1 MLSVMLFE
9 PKKGGLLLACLR
21 SLASCAALITASAQ
35 ADRDEAPPPVQHEF
49 RGLWVATVEN
59 IDWPSQRGL
68 DSAHQ
73 KQELLAI
80 LDRAAAL
87 RLNVVVLQV
96 RASCDAFYESK
107 IEPWSEYL
115 TGRMGQAPSPPYDPL
130 AFAVAEAHK
139 RGLELHAWFN
149 PYRARL
155 RDLKTP
161 VATNHVT
168 IQHPE
173 LVRAYGQF
181 LWLDPA
187 EQGTRDYSLSVVMDV
202 VRRYDI
208 DGVHFDDYFYP
219 YPEKAG
225 DLEINFPDD
234 LPWRRYQE
242 QGGKMARADWR
253 RDNVD
258 RFVQSVYEA
267 IKKEKLWVKF
277 GISPF
282 GIWRPSH
289 PPQVSGFDSYDKLYG
304 DSRKWLAEG
313 WLDYCAPQLYWPVE
327 QKAQS
332 FPALLQWWASQNTR
346 HRILLAGMK
355 VNGWKHIADDA
366 REEARE
372 IALTRRQADA
382 SGEILWHAKPLLRN
396 TGGVADVLQ
405 NQVYTEPALVP
416 ASPWLNA
423 EAPGKPLLQAA
434 LDGGELKLTWQPSG
448 GAVWQWVLQKKT
460 AGHWTTEI
468 LAGARTAETIKASP
482 AMALPE
488 TVALFAVNRFGNMS
502 GSAIYRQ
509 EP

>member
-1 MLSVMLFE
+1 M
-9 PKKGGLLLACLR
+9 KGGFLLALLC
-21 SLASCAALITASAQ
+21 SLAGEGPLAGAPAQ
-35 ADRDEAPPPVQHEF
+35 PAGDPSPPPVPREF
-49 RGLWVATVEN
+49 RGLWVATVNN

-68 DSAHQ
+68 DSARQ

-87 RLNVVVLQV
+87 RFNVVVLQV

-130 AFAVAEAHK
+130 QFAVAEAHK

-161 VATNHVT
+161 AATNHVT
-168 IQHPE
+168 LKHPE
-173 LVRAYGQF
+173 LVRAYGAY

-187 EQGTRDYSLSVVMDV
+187 EQGTRDYSLSVILDV

-225 DLEINFPDD
+225 GQDLNFPDD
-234 LPWRRYQE
+234 LPWRRYRE
-242 QGGKMARADWR
+242 QDGKMALADWR
-253 RDNVD
+253 RENVNL
-258 RFVQSVYEA
+258 FVQAVYLA
-267 IKKEKLWVKF
+267 IKKEKPWVKF

-289 PPQVSGFDSYDKLYG
+289 PPQISGFDSYDRLYG
-304 DSRKWLAEG
+304 DARKWLAEG

-346 HRILLAGMK
+346 HRTLLAGMK
-355 VNGWKHIADDA
+355 VGGWKEISDDA
-366 REEARE
+366 AEEARE
-372 IALTRRQADA
+372 IDSTRRQAGA
-382 SGEILWHAKPLLRN
+382 SGEILWHAKPLLRA
-396 TGGVADVLQ
+396 GDRVAELLQ
-405 NQVYTEPALVP
+405 NRLYAAPALVP
-416 ASPWLNA
+416 PSPWLGA
-423 EAPGKPLLQAA
+423 EAPGQPLLEAA
-434 LDGGELKLTWQPSG
+434 LVQGELKLNWKSSG
-448 GAVWQWVLQKKT
+448 RAVWQWVLQKKS
-460 AGHWTTEI
+460 AGHWATEI
-468 LAGARTAETIKASP
+468 LPGAKTGETIPSSP
-482 AMALPE
+482 AMPLPE
-488 TVALFAVNRFGNMS
+488 AVALFAVDRFGNVS
-502 GSAIYRQ
+502 GAATYR
-509 EP
+509 PTP